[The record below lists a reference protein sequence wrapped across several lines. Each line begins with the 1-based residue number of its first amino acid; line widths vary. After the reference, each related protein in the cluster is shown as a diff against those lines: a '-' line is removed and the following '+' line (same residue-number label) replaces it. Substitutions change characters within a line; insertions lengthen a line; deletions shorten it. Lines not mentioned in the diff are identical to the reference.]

1 MPPVTPW
8 PLSYVRSAIWNL
20 EVGIRNSFTH
30 SKFRIPNSK
39 FLCFEVCVCLAV
51 AAPPLDA
58 QLTGSAR
65 TALAIVE
72 DARTRQPVL
81 DVGVDDFVVQ
91 EDAESREILSVRA
104 ADYPVVLIIDTG
116 GSSDDLPL
124 VQKAAKRFVE
134 RLGSE
139 RPIAIGTL
147 SSPTLLAGF
156 EAGRTEVFS
165 KLDELAATSP
175 ADNSVQHTA
184 RLATGTLASVGSLFS
199 SIVIL
204 AASPGDDTGHGAA
217 GAEEPDAT
225 ASVAASGAILYVVA
239 MRPPRSNATKAEWSG
254 EAALRA
260 LTEQSRGQFVT
271 IYTAASYEAAL
282 DRIAERLASELLIEY
297 LVPQQSR
304 AKDVKVGVRLPG
316 ARVRGLGVAPR

>member
-1 MPPVTPW
+1 M
-8 PLSYVRSAIWNL
+8 
-20 EVGIRNSFTH
+20 
-30 SKFRIPNSK
+30 
-39 FLCFEVCVCLAV
+39 
-51 AAPPLDA
+51 
-58 QLTGSAR
+58 TGSAR

-134 RLGSE
+134 RLGSQ

-156 EAGRTEVFS
+156 DAGRTEVFS

-184 RLATGTLASVGSLFS
+184 RLATGTLASAGSLFS

-204 AASPGDDTGHGAA
+204 VASAGDDIGHGAA
-217 GAEEPDAT
+217 VAEEPDAT

-239 MRPPRSNATKAEWSG
+239 MRPPRSNATKSEWSG

>member
-1 MPPVTPW
+1 MRIQP
-8 PLSYVRSAIWNL
+8 SASCDKQS
-20 EVGIRNSFTH
+20 VGNAVAH
-30 SKFRIPNSK
+30 SEFQILNSK
-39 FLCFEVCVCLAV
+39 FLGLGALCICLFATL
-51 AAPPLDA
+51 APHA
-58 QLTGSAR
+58 SNSQLTGSAR

-91 EDAESREILSVRA
+91 EGTESREVLSVRP
-104 ADYPVVLIIDTG
+104 ADYPVVLLIDTG
-116 GSSDDLPL
+116 GPADDLPL

-156 EAGRTEVFS
+156 EAGPTDVVS
-165 KLDELAATSP
+165 NLDKLAATPP
-175 ADNSVQHTA
+175 ADNSMQHA
-184 RLATGTLASVGSLFS
+184 AHLATETLASGGSLFS

-204 AASPGDDTGHGAA
+204 AASPDDGLAPGTVV
-217 GAEEPDAT
+217 AEGQDAI

-239 MRPPRSNATKAEWSG
+239 IRAPRSNATMPERNG
-254 EAALRA
+254 GVALRA
-260 LTEQSRGQFVT
+260 MTEQSRGQFVT
-271 IYTAASYEAAL
+271 IYTAASFEAAL
-282 DRIAERLASELLIEY
+282 DRIAERMASELLIEY
-297 LVPQQSR
+297 LVPKQSS

-316 ARVRGLGVAPR
+316 ARVRGLGVAPK